1 MHTDL
6 LETPDIYWEHPR
18 LEELY
23 HMVSREMDIV
33 SRVAC
38 TNRFFFAPCPPRIT
52 CQQSLCFDTMRCL
65 CCRKLDYG
73 KELIETLR

>member
-1 MHTDL
+1 MPLFRYFPAKTPQPPTSGTINMHTDL

-38 TNRFFFAPCPPRIT
+38 TNR
-52 CQQSLCFDTMRCL
+52 
-65 CCRKLDYG
+65 
-73 KELIETLR
+73 

>member
-38 TNRFFFAPCPPRIT
+38 TNRCFFRAMRAAHHAPAVAV
-52 CQQSLCFDTMRCL
+52 F
-65 CCRKLDYG
+65 
-73 KELIETLR
+73 